1 MEVSSECAQATRP
14 DKVPAAI
21 GLNDKS
27 QSRLSALLHGPTPKG
42 EDTMLEIH
50 IPSFKNLQIDH
61 LVLDFNGT
69 LARDGRLLDG
79 VKERVLALA
88 NALTLHVLT
97 ADTFGNVARELSDL
111 PCTVTVI
118 PREDEA
124 GAKLACINELGC
136 ASVVSIGNGQ
146 NDALMLENAALG
158 ICVIQEEG
166 CSKAAL
172 LAADV
177 VTTSVLDALDLIIHP
192 LRLVATLRS

>member
-1 MEVSSECAQATRP
+1 MEVSFGCVQAVRTDRGL
-14 DKVPAAI
+14 AA
-21 GLNDKS
+21 LRLRSKS
-27 QSRLSALLHGPTPKG
+27 LSQLSALLHGPTAIG
-42 EDTMLEIH
+42 EETMLAIY
-50 IPSFKNLQIDH
+50 IPSFKDLHIDH

-88 NALTLHVLT
+88 NDLTVHVLT
-97 ADTFGNVARELSDL
+97 ADTFGNVARELGDL

-118 PREDEA
+118 PKEDEA
-124 GAKLACINELGC
+124 GAKLACINALGC
-136 ASVVSIGNGQ
+136 TGVVSIGNGQ

-177 VTTSVLDALDLIIHP
+177 VTTSILDALDLIIHP
-192 LRLVATLRS
+192 LRLVATLRT